1 MLIHA
6 IRHSGFEKDK
16 LNELYFSENDKP
28 LIDGFHFSISHSE
41 NIVGLAYS
49 KEVELGLDIE
59 KKKPVELEN
68 FKSFFREEEWEMINA
83 AKNPLEK
90 FYWYWVRKESIL
102 KAEDGKM
109 NQVHQIF
116 ITSSENGYFIH
127 QGNNWH
133 LSTLKIAKD
142 FKAVIAADKENLPIS
157 ISPFELNR

>member
-1 MLIHA
+1 
-6 IRHSGFEKDK
+6 
-16 LNELYFSENDKP
+16 
-28 LIDGFHFSISHSE
+28 
-41 NIVGLAYS
+41 
-49 KEVELGLDIE
+49 
-59 KKKPVELEN
+59 
-68 FKSFFREEEWEMINA
+68 MINA